1 MSGALTSE
9 TKIASPVGPSPV
21 ASTFVGEC
29 PQCKVRGLFYPETL
43 YRSCLTD
50 KPGDYASEPAKHL
63 TRVESLDRYNN
74 DPELGKDADAIFA
87 STCSNPKCQ
96 KPIFLR
102 VRGRKLEFAK
112 IIRQRQ
118 GKPHGQS
125 EEDLRLLELTLIET
139 LPKIEPEGVGHRWEC
154 SLELGPLCESL
165 NRLAPDAIAK
175 RDTVDVS
182 STCKTLLDALL
193 LKLEAKRVIR
203 DQVEWLA
210 RRDRMG
216 VFGFLMSLQRAMTGT
231 PVLKAVAR
239 QYKRARSSAGTRFDE
254 QSLIDHLCF
263 DWKAGD
269 GEHLGGLRAEVEKDL
284 KRIRGA
290 EKLARQPAVSHRL
303 RLLYDAGLV
312 DRNMWRW
319 AVRMEQSA
327 KAAGEDFFWPHRKA
341 ELSAFVRLLADS
353 AFEYPKEILD
363 TVDLGREK
371 LLKEGGRVPTKA
383 P

>member
-9 TKIASPVGPSPV
+9 TKITPPVGPSPE

-43 YRSCLTD
+43 YRSCLTA

-74 DPELGKDADAIFA
+74 DPELDKSADVIFA

-102 VRGRKLEFAK
+102 VRGKKLEFAK

-139 LPKIEPEGVGHRWEC
+139 LPKIEPETIGHRWEC

-165 NRLAPDAIAK
+165 NRLAPEAIAK
-175 RDTVDVS
+175 RDAVDVS
-182 STCKTLLDALL
+182 STCKTLVDALL

-210 RRDRMG
+210 RRERMG

-231 PVLKAVAR
+231 PIMKTLAGHYA
-239 QYKRARSSAGTRFDE
+239 RARSSGGARFDE
-254 QSLIDHLCF
+254 QTLIDRLCF
-263 DWKAGD
+263 DWKTGEGD
-269 GEHLGGLRAEVEKDL
+269 YLGGVRVEVEKEL
-284 KRIRGA
+284 KRVRGG
-290 EKLARQPAVSHRL
+290 EKLVRQPTVSHRL
-303 RLLYDAGLV
+303 RLLYNAGFV

-319 AVRMEQSA
+319 AVRMELSA
-327 KAAGEDFFWPHRKA
+327 KAAGEDFYWSHRKQ
-341 ELSAFVRLLADS
+341 ELSAFVRMLADS
-353 AFEYPKEILD
+353 AFEVPKEILD
-363 TVDLGREK
+363 TVDAGQEK
-371 LLKEGGRVPTKA
+371 LLKDGGRVPTKA